1 MAPKSQK
8 PFKRTATFLLL
19 TAAKDHP
26 VPVFDTHKLGVL
38 SQWLNLS
45 RLGLLNALF
54 DIMIFKRPS
63 RRFWDFFA
71 YQEQHSN
78 WDALNRHQEFYFNTP
93 LNFKK

>member
-45 RLGLLNALF
+45 RLGLPNALF
-54 DIMIFKRPS
+54 DI
-63 RRFWDFFA
+63 W
-71 YQEQHSN
+71 
-78 WDALNRHQEFYFNTP
+78 L
-93 LNFKK
+93 LNFEIFSATKNNVQTETL